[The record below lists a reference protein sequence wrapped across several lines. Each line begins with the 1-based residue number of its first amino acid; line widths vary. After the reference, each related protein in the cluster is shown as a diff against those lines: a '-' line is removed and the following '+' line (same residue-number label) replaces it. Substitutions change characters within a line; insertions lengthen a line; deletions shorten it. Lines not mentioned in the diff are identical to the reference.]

1 MRRFPIFIATLVAM
15 ALAIVSCGD
24 DDNTWDDYAEYRQ
37 ANIDWLQQQYEK
49 KDASGKP
56 VYTML
61 RPTWDQGSY
70 VLIRYFNDTM
80 LTKDNPKP
88 FLTSTVDVKY
98 HGSLY
103 DGTPFDSSYL
113 RTAPADS
120 IYRADFSS
128 TTSSYVPGFRIAL
141 MAMNVGDSCDVII
154 PYSQGY
160 GSARMDDNILPYS
173 HLHYDALKL
182 VDIYQYEH

>member
-1 MRRFPIFIATLVAM
+1 MLLFVIAACGVDNEETWEEYRDWRNDNNKWLEEQM
-15 ALAIVSCGD
+15 ARV
-24 DDNTWDDYAEYRQ
+24 DDNGQPY
-37 ANIDWLQQQYEK
+37 
-49 KDASGKP
+49 
-56 VYTML
+56 YTKVV
-61 RPTWDQGSY
+61 PSYDSKAY
-70 VLIRYFNDTM
+70 VLIHWFNDRSATEGN
-80 LTKDNPKP
+80 LNP
-88 FLTSTVDVKY
+88 LVNSVCDVKY
-98 HGSLY
+98 RMSNYLGVAV
-103 DGTPFDSSYL
+103 DSSYL
-113 RTAPADS
+113 RTSPADS

>member
-1 MRRFPIFIATLVAM
+1 MAMRRFPIFIATLMAM

-120 IYRADFSS
+120 IYRTKLTD
-128 TTSSYVPGFRIAL
+128 VVGGWVIAL
-141 MAMNVGDSCDVII
+141 TTMHKGDSCEVII
-154 PYSQGY
+154 PCEQGY
-160 GSARMDDNILPYS
+160 GSIERTGIPPYS
-173 HLHYDALKL
+173 ALVFGIKL
-182 VDIYQYEH
+182 VDIYKQEK